1 MIRTRFAPSPTG
13 QMHIGNLR
21 TALYAYLIAK
31 HEAGTF
37 ILRIEDTDQN
47 RNQPE
52 ALQGIYRGLELAGL
66 QYDEGPGKDGGYG
79 PYIQSQRLDIYQK
92 YALQLIETGAAYYC
106 FCAKS
111 QKAGNEDDASYSEL
125 SQDPCRNLS
134 PEEVSA
140 AMASGVKPVIRQRIP
155 EEGSTTYEDLI
166 LGAITFEN
174 SLLDD
179 QILLKS
185 DGFPTY
191 NFANVVDDHLM
202 GITHVV
208 RGQEYLSSA
217 PKYNLLYQAFGWQP
231 PLYAHMPLIVKEDG
245 SKFSKRQ
252 GDPGFEDM
260 VAMGY
265 LPSAIINYVALLGW
279 NPGTEQEI
287 FSLDELV
294 KVFDWHRINVSSAK
308 FSFEKLNWM
317 NGEHIRMLSPESYHK
332 LAEPYYPDA
341 LRHLNLEDI
350 SNLIQIRVEKLTDIP
365 GMLAF
370 LAAVPSYDLELFE
383 NKKSKSSLES
393 STKVLNETLP
403 LLEAL
408 SEWNNSSL
416 FEALKGYASESGQK
430 LGTVMWPIRTAL
442 SGLPNTP
449 GGATELAA
457 ILGRDESLDRIRAA
471 SQRLMA

>member
-1 MIRTRFAPSPTG
+1 
-13 QMHIGNLR
+13 
-21 TALYAYLIAK
+21 
-31 HEAGTF
+31 
-37 ILRIEDTDQN
+37 
-47 RNQPE
+47 
-52 ALQGIYRGLELAGL
+52 
-66 QYDEGPGKDGGYG
+66 
-79 PYIQSQRLDIYQK
+79 
-92 YALQLIETGAAYYC
+92 
-106 FCAKS
+106 
-111 QKAGNEDDASYSEL
+111 
-125 SQDPCRNLS
+125 
-134 PEEVSA
+134 
-140 AMASGVKPVIRQRIP
+140 
-155 EEGSTTYEDLI
+155 
-166 LGAITFEN
+166 
-174 SLLDD
+174 
-179 QILLKS
+179 
-185 DGFPTY
+185 
-191 NFANVVDDHLM
+191 
-202 GITHVV
+202 
-208 RGQEYLSSA
+208 
-217 PKYNLLYQAFGWQP
+217 
-231 PLYAHMPLIVKEDG
+231 
-245 SKFSKRQ
+245 
-252 GDPGFEDM
+252 
-260 VAMGY
+260 MGY